1 MNQKYRCLY
10 KPIGYYKF
18 KEREKRMERALK
30 LATVVILGAMLLSG
44 ITDGIRH
51 INEKISNVMEQAN
64 DAGKIRID
72 RKVNPQ

>member
-1 MNQKYRCLY
+1 
-10 KPIGYYKF
+10 
-18 KEREKRMERALK
+18 MERALK